1 MSRREGKCYIWT
13 KSDAVSVRR
22 QTQLSCPKDNRLSGQ
37 HYTKLSEP
45 GDLQG
50 PEGAAEVGAQMHV
63 ILIPIPL
70 SFFHSLHSGGTV
82 LGEADAQSISYVCMV
97 VGCLSV
103 YHKDT
108 LMTWGLPTMYTSLR
122 KQAAPASTGRNSFNQ
137 CLWSGLM
144 WENHARNYQRA
155 WLDVKESC

>member
-45 GDLQG
+45 GDPQG
-50 PEGAAEVGAQMHV
+50 PEGAAEVGAQMHADSDSNSS
-63 ILIPIPL
+63 LFLSLSPL
-70 SFFHSLHSGGTV
+70 WGRSVRKAG
-82 LGEADAQSISYVCMV
+82 CPMV
-97 VGCLSV
+97 VSCLSA

-108 LMTWGLPTMYTSLR
+108 LMTWGHPTVHTTQKTSCNGFDR
-122 KQAAPASTGRNSFNQ
+122 KEFFQSMF
-137 CLWSGLM
+137 M
-144 WENHARNYQRA
+144 E
-155 WLDVKESC
+155 WLDVKEPC